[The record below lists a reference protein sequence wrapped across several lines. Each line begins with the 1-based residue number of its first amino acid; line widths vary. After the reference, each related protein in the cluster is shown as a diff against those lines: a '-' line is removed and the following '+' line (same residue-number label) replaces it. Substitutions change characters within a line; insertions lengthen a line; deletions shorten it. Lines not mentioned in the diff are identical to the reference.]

1 MNIISLIKLL
11 VTLASKITE
20 YANNKR
26 LIEAGEAKAILD
38 SIKQADETIAKAKL
52 ARDNA
57 HKVDINSDPNN
68 RANR

>member
-26 LIEAGEAKAILD
+26 LMEAGEAKAILD
-38 SIKQADETIAKAKL
+38 GLQEAESIIAKAKL
-52 ARDNA
+52 ARENA
-57 HKVDINSDPNN
+57 HKVDVSKDPMN
-68 RANR
+68 RANK